1 MRKAQHKSACN
12 IENGKSFNYKLYKMI
27 RDNGGWDCFKII
39 EVEKYKCSDKR
50 EATKREDEVMTE
62 LQATM
67 NTARAFTPEYNKV
80 YIKRKADNKTKVD
93 TKRVQVCPTIP
104 SKINE
109 KDYQLKVYSSFL
121 LNYSR
126 LQLYILTQNNL
137 RLQLHILTQNNLRL
151 YDQLKNMKQSINV

>member
-1 MRKAQHKSACN
+1 
-12 IENGKSFNYKLYKMI
+12 MI
-27 RDNGGWDCFKII
+27 RDNGGWDCFKMI

-50 EATKREDEVMTE
+50 EAEKREDEVMTE

-67 NTARAFTPEYNKV
+67 NNKRAFTTEDNKV
-80 YIKRKADNKTKVD
+80 YKKKLYIKRKADKRKADNKTKVD

-126 LQLYILTQNNL
+126 LQLHILTQNNL